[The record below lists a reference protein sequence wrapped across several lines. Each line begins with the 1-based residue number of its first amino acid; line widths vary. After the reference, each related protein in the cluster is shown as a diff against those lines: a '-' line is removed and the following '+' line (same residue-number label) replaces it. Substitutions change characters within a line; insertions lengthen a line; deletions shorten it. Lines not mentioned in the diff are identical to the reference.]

1 MRKLSFAVAG
11 VALLLLALPAAAET
25 KGAEEVTWKEMLRQ
39 PEPNEMLMVQL
50 DGGVGGFL
58 GGLGDMTGVGPTWTA
73 RAGAD
78 VLRGFGV
85 EVGYNGM
92 RIPLNDPRLEKGAAL
107 WRTGVSGLAKVY
119 APLRGLRPFA
129 GVGFGES
136 YTNIN
141 EKGEGLY
148 QNDWESEV
156 PLVGGVQVE
165 SGPVTAG
172 ARLTWSLLGG
182 EDFANNATV
191 RSNNGTLLQATI
203 NVGGRF

>member
-1 MRKLSFAVAG
+1 MKRLSVAVAG
-11 VALLLLALPAAAET
+11 VALLLALPAAAEL
-25 KGAEEVTWKEMLRQ
+25 KGAEEVTWKEMLRK
-39 PEPNEMLMVQL
+39 PKPSEMLTVQV
-50 DGGVGGFL
+50 DGGIGGFL

-78 VLRGFGV
+78 VLRGFGL
-85 EVGYNGM
+85 EVGYNGA

-107 WRTGVSGLAKVY
+107 WRTGFSAVAKAY
-119 APLRGLRPFA
+119 APLRGLRPFF

-141 EKGEGLY
+141 NKGEGLY
-148 QNDWESEV
+148 KNDWESEW
-156 PLVGGVQVE
+156 PFVGGVQVE
-165 SGPVTAG
+165 AGPVTAG

-191 RSNNGTLLQATI
+191 RSNQGSLLQGTI